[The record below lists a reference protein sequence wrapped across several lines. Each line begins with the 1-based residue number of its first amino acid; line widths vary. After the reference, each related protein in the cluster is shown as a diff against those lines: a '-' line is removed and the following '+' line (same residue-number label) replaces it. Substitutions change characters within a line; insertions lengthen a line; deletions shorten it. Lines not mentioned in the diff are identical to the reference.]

1 MTASRVTDMSCA
13 KDGAPGSCT
22 VLVATLLIGAPRDA
36 HAVGA
41 TVSFTSYEAEAG
53 TLAGGATA
61 MSLTTAPNTQF
72 SSPALEAS
80 GHAYVQLT
88 ATGQSVQWTN
98 NTGQPISFINIR
110 ESIPDAP
117 NGGGITATLDL

>member
-1 MTASRVTDMSCA
+1 MFPRSIASCVVVALVFSCA
-13 KDGAPGSCT
+13 PKF
-22 VLVATLLIGAPRDA
+22 A

-41 TVSFTSYEAEAG
+41 TVPFTSLEAEAG
-53 TLAGGATA
+53 TLGGGATA
-61 MSLTTAPNTQF
+61 VSLTAAPNTQF

-88 ATGQSVQWTN
+88 GTGQYVQWTN
-98 NTGQPISFINIR
+98 NTGQAITFINVR

-117 NGGGITATLDL
+117 GGGGITATLDLYVNGVFRQALNL